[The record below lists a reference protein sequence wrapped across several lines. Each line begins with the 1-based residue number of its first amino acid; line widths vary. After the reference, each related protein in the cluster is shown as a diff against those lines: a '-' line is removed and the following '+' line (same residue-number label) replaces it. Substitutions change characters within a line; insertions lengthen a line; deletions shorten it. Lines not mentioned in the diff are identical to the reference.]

1 MEAWVA
7 LAQKEAV
14 MNWNLGIGDGE
25 LVILVRRV
33 LVFVVMVYLDESD
46 FDFNNQKISLI
57 QYTVYFPQECVVEM
71 YWGNMITYC

>member
-1 MEAWVA
+1 M
-7 LAQKEAV
+7 
-14 MNWNLGIGDGE
+14 
-25 LVILVRRV
+25 VILVRRV

-71 YWGNMITYC
+71 Y